1 MFFYSEDCRIV
12 KQTFHFHL
20 MLIPSVILLLP
31 SSAAEGPRPKYN
43 FGALYNPSI
52 VPDCFFVKQDADL
65 KLCTAL
71 VELSAPSNSYYCH
84 YDLALWVSQMCLVI
98 RVLAT
103 GFNPLP
109 LLFKALLHGQKDHI
123 FFSGHLIYT
132 LQQER
137 LGRHG
142 TFKSRA
148 LWSVK
153 EGKGLILA
161 GIWV

>member
-1 MFFYSEDCRIV
+1 MYS
-12 KQTFHFHL
+12 
-20 MLIPSVILLLP
+20 P
-31 SSAAEGPRPKYN
+31 AA
-43 FGALYNPSI
+43 
-52 VPDCFFVKQDADL
+52 VPGRFFVKQNSDL

-71 VELSAPSNSYYCH
+71 VDLSAPSNSYYCH
-84 YDLALWVSQMCLVI
+84 YDLALWINQMCLVI

-109 LLFKALLHGQKDHI
+109 LLFKALLHGQEDHI
-123 FFSGHLIYT
+123 FFSGHVIYI

-137 LGRHG
+137 LGWHG
-142 TFKSRA
+142 TFISRA

-161 GIWV
+161 GTWV